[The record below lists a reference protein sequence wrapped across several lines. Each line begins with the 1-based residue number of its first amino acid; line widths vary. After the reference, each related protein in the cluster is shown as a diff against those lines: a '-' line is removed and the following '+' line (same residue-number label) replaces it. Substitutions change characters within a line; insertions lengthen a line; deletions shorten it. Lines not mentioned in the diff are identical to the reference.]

1 MVFENIFF
9 FPPPLENH
17 FTPEVVY
24 ACAERNLFLGVVL
37 RRQSIYPLQYPILGK
52 WYFEVRVADLPEG
65 TAVRIGWAQKN
76 GNLQAPLG
84 FDKFGYSC
92 R

>member
-1 MVFENIFF
+1 MLNRGKIIFVCVFS
-9 FPPPLENH
+9 
-17 FTPEVVY
+17 TPAY
-24 ACAERNLFLGVVL
+24 SPCKKI
-37 RRQSIYPLQYPILGK
+37 IYPLQFPILGK

-65 TAVRIGWAQKN
+65 TAVRVGWAQKN